1 MASGCAG
8 GSSTSTAS
16 QAELKLQREQ
26 FVKVATGLAAAIPGV
41 SREVAAAK
49 AGWPGLADGLR
60 HRPTASL
67 RSLVERAAKL
77 AARLPEPE
85 FMANASRLTGPAAG
99 LAGLY
104 ETFAR
109 LSERGWRLTES
120 SIETILAGPPSAAS
134 FVKANSWLYVHA
146 IYDGHYDLSL
156 IGKSLAKG
164 YERLG
169 GAGAFGAKL
178 SVDRMTALQASY
190 SIGAVRLSPHP
201 KEGG

>member
-1 MASGCAG
+1 M
-8 GSSTSTAS
+8 
-16 QAELKLQREQ
+16 
-26 FVKVATGLAAAIPGV
+26 KVATALAAAVPGV
-41 SREVAAAK
+41 SREVSAAK

-109 LSERGWRLTES
+109 LSERGWRLTQS
-120 SIETILAGPPSAAS
+120 SIETILSGPRWARS
-134 FVKANSWLYVHA
+134 FVKGNFSLYAHA

-156 IGKSLAKG
+156 IGKSLTKG

-178 SVDRMTALQASY
+178 SADRVTALEASY
-190 SIGAVRLSPHP
+190 SIGATRLSPHP
-201 KEGG
+201 REAG